1 MEQDDGMTLVEHLTE
16 LRKRIIWVII
26 VLVLGMV
33 AGLIAAQPLITYLK
47 SVPPASKISWNVF
60 SPWDAIKLY
69 MNFAL
74 VMGLLITLPFTLYQV
89 WAFLKPGLKPIERK
103 ASLIYVPF
111 AFLMFL
117 LGLAF
122 GYFVVFQMA
131 FIFTTTITENLQL
144 SETYGV
150 TQYFSFMFNILI
162 PLALVFELPIVVLF
176 LTKIRLLNPM
186 LLRKF
191 RRYAYLLLVVIS
203 TLITPP
209 DAASAIIVS
218 VPMIG
223 LYEFSVFLSGR
234 MYRKQLL
241 QDQAWEYEGAETAVK
256 SVD

>member
-1 MEQDDGMTLVEHLTE
+1 MEREDGMTLVEHLTE

-33 AGLIAAQPLITYLK
+33 IGLVAAQPLITYLK
-47 SVPPASKISWNVF
+47 SIPPASEINWNVF

-74 VMGLLITLPFTLYQV
+74 VMGLLVTLPFTLYQV
-89 WAFLKPGLKPIERK
+89 WAFLKPGLRQVEQK
-103 ASLIYVPF
+103 ASLIYIPF
-111 AFLMFL
+111 AFVMFI

-122 GYFVVFQMA
+122 GYFIVFKMA
-131 FIFTTTITENLQL
+131 FLFTTTITESLQL

-162 PLALVFELPIVVLF
+162 PIALVFELPIVVMF

-186 LLRKF
+186 VLRKF
-191 RRYAYLLLVVIS
+191 RRYAYLALVVIS
-203 TLITPP
+203 TMITPP

-223 LYEFSVFLSGR
+223 LYEFGVFLSG
-234 MYRKQLL
+234 MVYRKQLL
-241 QDQAWEYEGAETAVK
+241 QDQAWESEEAETAVK
-256 SVD
+256 PVD